1 MPNMQEKKWNTDNV
15 KALFEL
21 PFNELLFQAQTI
33 HRQHFKTDEI
43 ELCALLSI
51 KTGTCPEDCAYCPQ
65 SGHYETDIER
75 EKLLDMTEVLKKA
88 TLAKESGATRFC
100 MGAAWRNPPKKALPR
115 VIEMIK
121 AVKNLGLETCVTL
134 GMLDED
140 QAQQLHEAGLDYYN
154 HNLDTSPDYY
164 KKIITTRTYQDRLD
178 TLQHVRAAG
187 INVCCGAIIG
197 MGETRAD
204 RIELLLQLANLP
216 ALPKSVPINRLIPI
230 KGTPLEKTPI
240 IDNIEFI
247 RTIATTR
254 IVMPIS
260 VIRLSAGRDTM
271 SEEMHILCY
280 MAGANSI
287 FYGDTLLTAT
297 NPESDK
303 DLALFKKLGMTPK
316 TLSESVC

>member
-1 MPNMQEKKWNTDNV
+1 
-15 KALFEL
+15 
-21 PFNELLFQAQTI
+21 
-33 HRQHFKTDEI
+33 
-43 ELCALLSI
+43 
-51 KTGTCPEDCAYCPQ
+51 
-65 SGHYETDIER
+65 
-75 EKLLDMTEVLKKA
+75 
-88 TLAKESGATRFC
+88 

>member
-1 MPNMQEKKWNTDNV
+1 MSTPIWDIHNV
-15 KALFEL
+15 TALFEL
-21 PFNELLFQAQTI
+21 PFNDLIFQAQTI

-65 SGHYETDIER
+65 SGHYETAIER
-75 EKLLDMTEVLKKA
+75 EKLLDMNEVLKNA

-100 MGAAWRNPPKKALPR
+100 MGAAWRNPPKKALPQ

-121 AVKNLGLETCVTL
+121 VVKNLGLETCVTL
-134 GMLDED
+134 GMLDEE
-140 QAQQLHEAGLDYYN
+140 QANELHEAGLDYYN

-164 KKIITTRTYQDRLD
+164 KKIITTRTYEDRLK
-178 TLQHVRAAG
+178 TLQHVRKAG
-187 INVCCGAIIG
+187 INVCCGAILG

-216 ALPKSVPINRLIPI
+216 SPPKSVPINRLIPI

-247 RTIATTR
+247 RTIAITR
-254 IVMPIS
+254 IMMPTS
-260 VIRLSAGRDTM
+260 VVRLSAGRDTM
-271 SEEMHILCY
+271 SEEMHTLCFL
-280 MAGANSI
+280 AGANSI
-287 FYGDTLLTAT
+287 FYGDTLLTAA
-297 NPESDK
+297 NPEGDK
-303 DLALFKKLGMTPK
+303 DLRLFKKLGMTPK
-316 TLSESVC
+316 TLSTNAC